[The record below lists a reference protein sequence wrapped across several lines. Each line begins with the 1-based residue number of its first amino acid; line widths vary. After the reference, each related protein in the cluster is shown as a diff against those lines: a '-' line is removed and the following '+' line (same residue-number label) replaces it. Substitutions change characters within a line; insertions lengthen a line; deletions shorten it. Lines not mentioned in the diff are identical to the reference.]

1 MLYPLL
7 STIIT
12 TNINYSISKDLSL
25 IIIQW
30 IELYIHKILFR
41 TKKDDNNK
49 KLCDILKLLLSDNSI
64 ILCIFNNHSTWF
76 YN

>member
-12 TNINYSISKDLSL
+12 TNINYSINKDLSL

-30 IELYIHKILFR
+30 IELYI
-41 TKKDDNNK
+41 
-49 KLCDILKLLLSDNSI
+49 
-64 ILCIFNNHSTWF
+64 
-76 YN
+76 

>member
-30 IELYIHKILFR
+30 IELYI
-41 TKKDDNNK
+41 
-49 KLCDILKLLLSDNSI
+49 
-64 ILCIFNNHSTWF
+64 
-76 YN
+76 